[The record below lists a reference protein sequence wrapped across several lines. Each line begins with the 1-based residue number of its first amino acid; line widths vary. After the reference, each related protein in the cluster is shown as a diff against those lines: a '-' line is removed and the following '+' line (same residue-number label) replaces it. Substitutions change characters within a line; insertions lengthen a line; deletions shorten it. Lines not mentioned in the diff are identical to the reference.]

1 VSNPVFNSSSAFNQR
16 GPVVQQTRTPY
27 GPPGPDGRLGQNG
40 QYGQYGQNGQYGQ
53 YGAAGA
59 AGADAATLERMYGSP
74 SATTVD
80 TRRMTYDDV
89 IIKTAG
95 LLAVLIAAAA
105 ATWVLAPQLFFVGMI
120 VGLVLGLVNAF
131 KRTPSPTLIVA
142 YAIAEGVFL
151 GGISYFVEN
160 SFGTQ
165 GGVELGLDS
174 IVVQAL
180 LATGATFVA
189 TLLLFTSGKV
199 RVTPKATRFFFVAM
213 VGYGIFSLVNFG
225 LMWFGGM
232 DGWGLRSNV
241 EVMGIPLGVLIGVVA
256 VALAAYSLIMDFD
269 SIKRGV
275 ERGAPAQFAWTAA
288 FGLVVT
294 LVWLYLEFLRILA
307 ILRGNN

>member
-1 VSNPVFNSSSAFNQR
+1 MSNPVFNSNQAFNQR
-16 GPVVQQTRTPY
+16 GPVVQQTRPQF
-27 GPPGPDGRLGQNG
+27 GPPGPDGRPT
-40 QYGQYGQNGQYGQ
+40 QYGQYAQ

-59 AGADAATLERMYGSP
+59 AGADAATLEQMYGSP

-80 TRRMTYDDV
+80 TGRLTYDDV
-89 IIKTAG
+89 IVKTAG
-95 LLAVLIAAAA
+95 LLAVLVASAA
-105 ATWVLAPQLFFVGMI
+105 ATWFLAPGLFFVGMI
-120 VGLVLGLVNAF
+120 VGLVLGLVNSF
-131 KRTPSPTLIVA
+131 KRTPSPALIVA

-165 GGVELGLDS
+165 RGVELGLDS
-174 IVVQAL
+174 IVLQAL

-213 VGYGIFSLVNFG
+213 VGYGIFSLVNLG

-241 EVMGIPLGVLIGVVA
+241 EVMGIPLGVVIGIFA
-256 VALAAYSLIMDFD
+256 VGLAAYSLIMDFD